1 MEKALNMLTDRYD
14 YANII
19 GSKPLRDILKL
30 VMFKII
36 EKLLKEL
43 RRQQRPWG
51 IENLKSYK
59 YQMYNEYSGNIEVFD
74 ENDEFKK
81 IFDLAT
87 QLAHIAVWNKTV
99 ALEIERDILDQLSEY
114 FIESK
119 LQGNLTLLKIEHHLE
134 KQTNDC
140 LNKNTICQNV
150 TEGDCLT
157 YLKEYHPLMQ
167 LPFEVH
173 KLKKWGRWD
182 LGFGTFLAYFSGLLA
197 NPAWDDSWIG
207 NMFLMNKEM
216 TEEEKEIRQY
226 MNLVLNNLAQ
236 VQPMANIS
244 IWELAKYLHANPDEL
259 WQIYL
264 FSGPLQD
271 EFRCDDYYQ
280 SSHQAYYFWR
290 AWQSYIK
297 ANFAN

>member
-1 MEKALNMLTDRYD
+1 MLTDLD

-36 EKLLKEL
+36 EKMLNEL
-43 RRQQRPWG
+43 RRQQITWD

-59 YQMYNEYSGNIEVFD
+59 YNGSDQMYKGFDGN

-99 ALEIERDILDQLSEY
+99 AMQIERDILDQLSED
-114 FIESK
+114 FIENK
-119 LQGNLTLLKIEHHLE
+119 LKNETLLKIEDYLE
-134 KQTNDC
+134 KQTNDY
-140 LNKNTICQNV
+140 LNQTTTCQNA

-157 YLKEYHPLMQ
+157 YLKKYHPLMQ
-167 LPFEVH
+167 LPFEVQ
-173 KLKKWGRWD
+173 KLGNFGYWHWD
-182 LGFGTFLAYFSGLLA
+182 LGFGTYLAYFSRLLA
-197 NPAWDDSWIG
+197 NPAWNNWRG
-207 NMFLMNKEM
+207 NMFLMNEEM
-216 TEEEKEIRQY
+216 TKEEKEIRQY
-226 MNLVLNNLAQ
+226 MNLVLNSLAQ

-244 IWELAKYLHANPDEL
+244 IWELVKYWHANPDEID
-259 WQIYL
+259 QINSIYV
-264 FSGPLQD
+264 PLHD
-271 EFRCDDYYQ
+271 IHEFECHIYKSPHQ
-280 SSHQAYYFWR
+280 SYHFWR
-290 AWQSYIK
+290 AWQIYIK